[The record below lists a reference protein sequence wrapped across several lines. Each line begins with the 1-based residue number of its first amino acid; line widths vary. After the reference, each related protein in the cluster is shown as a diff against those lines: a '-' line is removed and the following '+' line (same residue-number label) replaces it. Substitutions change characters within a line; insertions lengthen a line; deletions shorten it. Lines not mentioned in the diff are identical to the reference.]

1 MQTDKFKVLLYLK
14 KSGLDKSG
22 QAPIMGRITYGR
34 TIAQFSCKLSC
45 NPKLWNARESR
56 LNGKSRE
63 AVATNG
69 KLERLLLSVQSAYRF
84 LCERGI
90 VFTAT
95 DIKEQ
100 FQGSMQTQI
109 TFLERY
115 DRMVEEMEQKVGI
128 EIKATTMSSYHTVRK
143 HLQTFIREKYRTVD
157 IPFVQIE
164 RGENKQPR
172 ALDRASLDK
181 LQALTFE
188 PYEVELATARNLFL
202 FSCYTGV
209 AYCDMVALNQ
219 EHLFTDD
226 EGALWL
232 KFRRQKTDTLCRVK
246 LLSEAVR
253 MIERYQ
259 SEERN
264 TIFAPI
270 TYSAY
275 LVQLKALQRRAGIS
289 IPLSAHVGRH
299 TFATLITLERGV
311 PIETVSRMLGHSNI
325 QTTEV
330 ESLIPLHPIAEQI
343 LSLYTKEESK
353 RDYKIFPDTMSKG
366 KLLTHIKAVGLAC
379 GFRTPLTWHCAR
391 HSFGT
396 LTLEAGIPIESI
408 AKMMGHS
415 SIASTQIYA
424 QITDQKIA
432 RDMERAMSI

>member
-1 MQTDKFKVLLYLK
+1 MPIKIEAYAKRKIQDFALPEKERI
-14 KSGLDKSG
+14 G
-22 QAPIMGRITYGR
+22 QVGASSDNGAYNLRA

-45 NPKLWNARESR
+45 APDLWNARESR

-63 AVATNG
+63 AVVTNG
-69 KLERLLLSVQSAYRF
+69 KLERLLLSVQSAYRV
-84 LCERGI
+84 LYERGA

-95 DIKEQ
+95 DIKEL

-115 DRMVEEMEQKVGI
+115 DRMVKDMEQKVGI

-143 HLQTFIREKYRTVD
+143 HLQVFIGEKYHTAD
-157 IPFVQIE
+157 IPFGQMEEDFLECLQHYSVGKLGHSQGHYRKMALAVKKLCRLAYREGLTERQLFAHIEIE

-181 LQALTFE
+181 LLGLTFE
-188 PYEVELATARNLFL
+188 PYEVELETARNLFL

-209 AYCDMVALNQ
+209 AYCDMVALNR

-232 KFRRQKTDTLCRVK
+232 KFRRQKTNTLCRVK

-264 TIFAPI
+264 TLFAPI

-275 LVQLKALQRRAGIS
+275 LVQLKALQLRAGIS

-325 QTTEV
+325 QTTERYAHV
-330 ESLIPLHPIAEQI
+330 TPKKLFDEFGRF
-343 LSLYTKEESK
+343 LSFTENL
-353 RDYKIFPDTMSKG
+353 
-366 KLLTHIKAVGLAC
+366 
-379 GFRTPLTWHCAR
+379 
-391 HSFGT
+391 T
-396 LTLEAGIPIESI
+396 LTL
-408 AKMMGHS
+408 
-415 SIASTQIYA
+415 
-424 QITDQKIA
+424 
-432 RDMERAMSI
+432 

>member
-1 MQTDKFKVLLYLK
+1 MQTDKMKVLLYLK
-14 KSGLDKSG
+14 KSGLDKLG
-22 QAPIMGRITYGR
+22 QAPIMGRITYER
-34 TIAQFSCKLSC
+34 TITQFSCKLSC
-45 NPKLWNARESR
+45 DPKLWNARESR

-69 KLERLLLSVQSAYRF
+69 KLERLLLSVQSAYRV

-115 DRMVEEMEQKVGI
+115 DRMVKDMEQKVGI
-128 EIKATTMSSYHTVRK
+128 EIKATTMSSYYTIRK
-143 HLQTFIREKYRTVD
+143 HLQVFIGEKYHTAD
-157 IPFVQIE
+157 IPFGQMEEDFLECLQHYSVGKLGHSQGYYRKMVLAVKKVCRLVYREGLTERQLFAHIEIE

-172 ALDRASLDK
+172 ALDRVSLDK

-188 PYEVELATARNLFL
+188 PYEVELETARNLFL

-253 MIERYQ
+253 LVEQYQ
-259 SEERN
+259 SDERS
-264 TIFAPI
+264 TLFAPI
-270 TYSAY
+270 AYSAY
-275 LVQLKALQRRAGIS
+275 LVQLKALRLRAGIS

-311 PIETVSRMLGHSNI
+311 PIETVSRMLGHSSI
-325 QTTEV
+325 QTTERYAHV
-330 ESLIPLHPIAEQI
+330 TPKKLFDEFERFFSFTEDLQ
-343 LSLYTKEESK
+343 LSL
-353 RDYKIFPDTMSKG
+353 
-366 KLLTHIKAVGLAC
+366 
-379 GFRTPLTWHCAR
+379 
-391 HSFGT
+391 
-396 LTLEAGIPIESI
+396 
-408 AKMMGHS
+408 
-415 SIASTQIYA
+415 
-424 QITDQKIA
+424 
-432 RDMERAMSI
+432 

>member
-22 QAPIMGRITYGR
+22 LAPIMGRITYGR

-45 NPKLWNARESR
+45 DPKLWNARESR

-69 KLERLLLSVQSAYRF
+69 KLERLLLSVQSAYRL
-84 LCERGI
+84 LCERGA

-100 FQGSMQTQI
+100 FQGSMQSQT

-115 DRMVEEMEQKVGI
+115 DRMVEEMEQKVGT
-128 EIKATTMSSYHTVRK
+128 EIKATTMSGYYTIRK
-143 HLQTFIREKYRTVD
+143 HLQVFIGEKYHTAD
-157 IPFVQIE
+157 IPFRQIEEDFLESLQRYSIGVLGHSLAYYRKMALVVKKVCRLAYREGLTERQLFAHVEIE
-164 RGENKQPR
+164 RGENKLPR

-181 LQALTFE
+181 LRGLTFE
-188 PYEVELATARNLFL
+188 PYEVELATACNLFL

-209 AYCDMVALNQ
+209 AYCDMVALNR

-232 KFRRQKTDTLCRVK
+232 KFRRQKTNTLCRVK

-253 MIERYQ
+253 LIEQYQ
-259 SEERN
+259 SEERS
-264 TIFAPI
+264 TLFAPI
-270 TYSAY
+270 AYSAY
-275 LVQLKALQRRAGIS
+275 LIQLKALQLRAGIS

-325 QTTEV
+325 QTTERYAHV
-330 ESLIPLHPIAEQI
+330 TPKKLFDEFERF
-343 LSLYTKEESK
+343 LSFTENL
-353 RDYKIFPDTMSKG
+353 
-366 KLLTHIKAVGLAC
+366 
-379 GFRTPLTWHCAR
+379 
-391 HSFGT
+391 T
-396 LTLEAGIPIESI
+396 LTL
-408 AKMMGHS
+408 
-415 SIASTQIYA
+415 
-424 QITDQKIA
+424 
-432 RDMERAMSI
+432 

>member
-1 MQTDKFKVLLYLK
+1 MKKV
-14 KSGLDKSG
+14 
-22 QAPIMGRITYGR
+22 
-34 TIAQFSCKLSC
+34 C
-45 NPKLWNARESR
+45 R
-56 LNGKSRE
+56 L
-63 AVATNG
+63 
-69 KLERLLLSVQSAYRF
+69 AYREG
-84 LCERGI
+84 LTERQL
-90 VFTAT
+90 FA
-95 DIKEQ
+95 
-100 FQGSMQTQI
+100 
-109 TFLERY
+109 
-115 DRMVEEMEQKVGI
+115 
-128 EIKATTMSSYHTVRK
+128 H
-143 HLQTFIREKYRTVD
+143 
-157 IPFVQIE
+157 VQIE

-188 PYEVELATARNLFL
+188 PYEVELATSRNLFL

-275 LVQLKALQRRAGIS
+275 LVQLKALQLRAGIS
-289 IPLSAHVGRH
+289 IPLSAHVG
-299 TFATLITLERGV
+299 
-311 PIETVSRMLGHSNI
+311 
-325 QTTEV
+325 
-330 ESLIPLHPIAEQI
+330 
-343 LSLYTKEESK
+343 
-353 RDYKIFPDTMSKG
+353 
-366 KLLTHIKAVGLAC
+366 
-379 GFRTPLTWHCAR
+379 R

>member
-69 KLERLLLSVQSAYRF
+69 KLERLLLSVRSAYRF

-95 DIKEQ
+95 DIKDQ

-157 IPFVQIE
+157 IPFGQIEEDFLECLQHYSVGKLGHSQGHYRTMALAVKKVCRLAYREGLTERQLFAHVQIE

-232 KFRRQKTDTLCRVK
+232 KFRRQKT
-246 LLSEAVR
+246 
-253 MIERYQ
+253 
-259 SEERN
+259 
-264 TIFAPI
+264 
-270 TYSAY
+270 
-275 LVQLKALQRRAGIS
+275 
-289 IPLSAHVGRH
+289 
-299 TFATLITLERGV
+299 
-311 PIETVSRMLGHSNI
+311 
-325 QTTEV
+325 EV

-379 GFRTPLTWHCAR
+379 GFRTPLTWHCAH